1 MRVSGCMQTN
11 CQTLLGKG
19 GRYAEMVNM
28 IDSTKISN
36 KNTHR
41 TLGQMADDIQAPSVS
56 VAL

>member
-36 KNTHR
+36 KNRLKKSWTNGR
-41 TLGQMADDIQAPSVS
+41 
-56 VAL
+56 